1 MLSVLEEVM
10 KKSTFILKIMLP
22 YWEVALTKLKS
33 HRFADCA
40 ILLLVQLET
49 GLRKAFAEVNECP
62 KRLLTAEVR
71 LLWWSV
77 LVVAAVLTAFCL

>member
-1 MLSVLEEVM
+1 MASVPEF
-10 KKSTFILKIMLP
+10 TFKAWSFTGLP
-22 YWEVALTKLKS
+22 PS

-71 LLWWSV
+71 LLWRSV
-77 LVVAAVLTAFCL
+77 LVIAAVLTAFCP